1 MRMATEESICLEELD
16 DTLKELYYQKEKLN
30 NLIYFY
36 KKYDDID
43 NLNFDIELE
52 IDNTRHRI
60 ESLEKW
66 RTHLESKTFGI

>member
-16 DTLKELYYQKEKLN
+16 DTLKEIYYQKEKLN
-30 NLIYFY
+30 NLMFY
-36 KKYDDID
+36 S
-43 NLNFDIELE
+43 NNHGNVSFDIELE
-52 IDNTRHRI
+52 IDNTRNRI

>member
-30 NLIYFY
+30 NLIYF

-52 IDNTRHRI
+52 IDNTRRRI

>member
-30 NLIYFY
+30 NLIYF

-52 IDNTRHRI
+52 INNTRHRI

>member
-30 NLIYFY
+30 NLIYF

-43 NLNFDIELE
+43 NLNFDIESE

>member
-30 NLIYFY
+30 NLIYF

-66 RTHLESKTFGI
+66 RAHLESKTFGI

>member
-30 NLIYFY
+30 NLMLYSGN
-36 KKYDDID
+36 DD
-43 NLNFDIELE
+43 NVNFDIELE

-66 RTHLESKTFGI
+66 RTHLESRTFGI

>member
-30 NLIYFY
+30 NLIYF

>member
-1 MRMATEESICLEELD
+1 MATEESICLEELD

-30 NLIYFY
+30 NLIYF

>member
-1 MRMATEESICLEELD
+1 MATEESICLEELD

-30 NLIYFY
+30 NLIYFE
-36 KKYDDID
+36 KYDDID

>member
-1 MRMATEESICLEELD
+1 MRMATEESICLDELD

-43 NLNFDIELE
+43 DLNFDIELE
-52 IDNTRHRI
+52 INNTRNRI

-66 RTHLESKTFGI
+66 RTHLKSRTFGI